1 MYKRTFSISH
11 ILLDNLRQISSFCGI
26 NIATISRMAVYHG
39 IERIKNGY
47 VPVRDNHKKTKQKFE
62 IILPEETWAEFSEA
76 MESIKYQLEEHT
88 PDGEMV
94 EMFLKIELQ
103 KFMNLYVEYEKEAEK
118 EAEKG
123 KYYNDKDKAEIS
135 TNTEIPR
142 ILYDKLERKQK
153 KLGIKQT
160 QLVKYLLLCGSIQ
173 EYFLSEIHTIDTDA
187 DLLNEISILGLDKVK
202 TITLI
207 RYLIANNR
215 IVWKSRD

>member
-39 IERIKNGY
+39 IERIKSGY
-47 VPVRDNHKKTKQKFE
+47 VPIRDNHKESKQKFE

-76 MESIKYQLEEHT
+76 MESIKYQLEEHI

-103 KFMNLYVEYEKEAEK
+103 KFMNLYDEYEKEAEK
-118 EAEKG
+118 G
-123 KYYNDKDKAEIS
+123 NYYKDKNKAKIF
-135 TNTEIPR
+135 TNTEIP
-142 ILYDKLERKQK
+142 ILLYDKLERKQK

-160 QLVKYLLLCGSIQ
+160 QLVKYLLLSGSIQ
-173 EYFLSEIHTIDTDA
+173 EYFLSEVHTIDTDA

-202 TITLI
+202 TITLV

>member
-62 IILPEETWAEFSEA
+62 ITLPEETWAEFSEA
-76 MESIKYQLEEHT
+76 MESIKYQLEEHI

-94 EMFLKIELQ
+94 EMFLNIELQ
-103 KFMNLYVEYEKEAEK
+103 KFMNLYDEYEK

-123 KYYNDKDKAEIS
+123 KYYNDEDKAKIS
-135 TNTEIPR
+135 ANTEIP
-142 ILYDKLERKQK
+142 ILLYDKLERKQK

-160 QLVKYLLLCGSIQ
+160 QLAKYLLLCGGIQ
-173 EYFLSEIHTIDTDA
+173 EYFLSEVHTINTDV

-202 TITLI
+202 ALTLI